1 MPAKWRQLWPFLLLV
16 VVCLLLFTV
25 NRPLFLLLNNLN
37 TPWLDPVF
45 LSITHLGNGAVAG
58 MLVLLLFP
66 VRKDM
71 AVKTALAALAGGI
84 IAAVFKE
91 VIAAPRPPAVFG
103 THIHILG
110 KKMVGHSLP
119 SGHTATAFGLA
130 FGLKG
135 LVSRRTYAAS
145 LAAACLV
152 GYSRIYIGAHFPLD
166 VVLGAAAG
174 WTGARLTVRPS
185 DRLLARMHGDSVS
198 VTLPLLALAFTA
210 GTWVALY
217 EPMLPYNPVVLRLI
231 GFGGAAAAAILAF
244 RTLAAGKRS

>member
-1 MPAKWRQLWPFLLLV
+1 MPAKWRKVWPFLLLAA
-16 VVCLLLFTV
+16 VCLLLYTV

-71 AVKTALAALAGGI
+71 AVKTALAALAGGML
-84 IAAVFKE
+84 AALFKE
-91 VIAAPRPPAVFG
+91 VIASPRPPAVFG
-103 THIHILG
+103 AHIHILG
-110 KKMVGHSLP
+110 KKMIGNSLP

-135 LVSRRTYAAS
+135 LVPRRAYIAA

-174 WTGARLTVRPS
+174 WTGARLTLRPS
-185 DRLLARMHGDSVS
+185 DRLLARMHRDSAS
-198 VTLPLLALAFTA
+198 VTLSLLALAFTA
-210 GTWVALY
+210 GIWVALY
-217 EPMLPYNPVVLRLI
+217 EPMLPYNPVVLKII
-231 GFGGAAAAAILAF
+231 GFGGAAAAAVLAV
-244 RTLAAGKRS
+244 RSLARGQG